1 MSYKISFI
9 LSMVFVTM
17 FFLFAGD
24 MISLQFLYSDLD
36 AKSVTI
42 SYLISQHG
50 KLDNEFIEN
59 IENKYGL
66 DFVTADNYSPLFGD
80 EVTYVIAKQYKPLIM
95 SKDKMTIF
103 IKRTTVIGYFH

>member
-9 LSMVFVTM
+9 LSMVFVMM

-24 MISLQFLYSDLD
+24 LISLQFIYSDLD

-42 SYLISQHG
+42 SYLISEHG
-50 KLDNEFIEN
+50 ILDEPFIES
-59 IENKYGL
+59 IENKYKV

-80 EVTYVIAKQYKPLIM
+80 EVTYVIARSYQPLII
-95 SKDKMTIF
+95 SQKKMTVSVE
-103 IKRTTVIGYFH
+103 RTTVIGYYH